1 MARDNLDARAREIVR
16 IAEECGVRDNPFFD
30 DTLKIY
36 ESQQRKLEALDKS
49 IEESGL
55 LVTKEYVKGRC
66 NLYTNP
72 ALAEYNR
79 TADSR
84 HKTLAAL
91 EKVLRQFGEG
101 VQDAEEDPLMNVI
114 NGGDEAE

>member
-1 MARDNLDARAREIVR
+1 MAKDNLDARAREIVR
-16 IAEECGVRDNPFFD
+16 IAEECGLRDNPFFE

-36 ESQQRKLEALDKS
+36 ESQRQKLEALDKS
-49 IEESGL
+49 IAESGM
-55 LVTKEYVKGRC
+55 LVTKEYVKGRG
-66 NLYTNP
+66 NLYCNP

-91 EKVLRQFGEG
+91 LRVLRQFGG
-101 VQDAEEDPLMNVI
+101 DTQDGGEDPLISAI
-114 NGGDEAE
+114 NGDDETE

>member
-1 MARDNLDARAREIVR
+1 MAKKDMDAQAAEIVR
-16 IAEECGVRDNPFFD
+16 LAEECGVKDNPFFE
-30 DTLKIY
+30 DTLKVY
-36 ESQQRKLEALDKS
+36 RSQHKKLEALDKA
-49 IEESGL
+49 IEENGM

-79 TADSR
+79 TADSA

-91 EKVLRQFGEG
+91 LKVLRQFGG
-101 VQDAEEDPLMNVI
+101 DAQANDVDPLMSLI
-114 NGGDEAE
+114 NGEMDE